1 MTHSGVARARHCRAS
16 YCNKDIANEI
26 HIACAD
32 PACANFELCLQV
44 SVRLPK
50 KSIISHRRRT
60 WWYVMIRSLSAS
72 LCKSTAALNHRNLP
86 LFACSYSV
94 CVVSCRRYLISLL
107 RLSVRIY
114 VNLPT
119 SPHLLLDAVL
129 FCWPWRR
136 HARKHAQLPGHWQHE
151 VPAIPPWLGRRRRD
165 AAAYSH
171 GGQWLL
177 QKLTIIK
184 ID

>member
-50 KSIISHRRRT
+50 KKYNIAQKKNL
-60 WWYVMIRSLSAS
+60 MIRSLSAS
-72 LCKSTAALNHRNLP
+72 LCKSTTALNHRNLP

-107 RLSVRIY
+107 RLSFRIIEY
-114 VNLPT
+114 MLICRLPRTCCWTQCFSVGLEEGTHENTHNYRVIDNMKFPLFHPDWGADEEMRLLTAMEASVNSFKN
-119 SPHLLLDAVL
+119 SP
-129 FCWPWRR
+129 
-136 HARKHAQLPGHWQHE
+136 
-151 VPAIPPWLGRRRRD
+151 
-165 AAAYSH
+165 
-171 GGQWLL
+171 
-177 QKLTIIK
+177 
-184 ID
+184 